1 VTATTHHGLAA
12 NCRNCNAALPEL
24 APPPRFCT
32 QCGQET
38 ALHPPSLGEFLHEFI
53 GHYIALEGALWKT
66 LALLVLQPGRLTQE
80 YFAGRRR
87 RYVLPLR
94 LYLTASF
101 LFFVV
106 VKFLPGATLHGPDDP
121 ALSPQARAQAAHAV
135 AEAAS
140 AASAARAARA
150 ARGARN
156 VILDVD
162 VERCADVPA
171 SCNRLQRAIA
181 RNARQWKSHPDESAR
196 QFSARIGSAAP
207 YALFLML
214 PLFASIVMAAYR
226 NRRMVYGEHV
236 VFGLHLHAF
245 WFIAMLAVSLLPD
258 GAALPALLI
267 VFAYG
272 SWALRRVYGG
282 RWGPT
287 LLRAVFIS
295 GVYLLLLLLGTLA
308 LLVGAWL
315 LG

>member
-1 VTATTHHGLAA
+1 VTATTHHGPLEAA
-12 NCRNCNAALPEL
+12 CRNCEAVLPAT
-24 APPPRFCT
+24 APPPRYCA

-38 ALHPPSLGEFLHEFI
+38 ALHPPSLGEFLHEFV

-66 LALLVLQPGRLTQE
+66 LTLLVLQPGRLTNE

-106 VKFLPGATLHGPDDP
+106 VKFLPEVTLQGPDSP
-121 ALSPQARAQAAHAV
+121 TLSEEQRAEAAQAV
-135 AEAAS
+135 EEAAS
-140 AASAARAARA
+140 AVRAARA
-150 ARGARN
+150 SSAGN
-156 VILDVD
+156 LLDLD
-162 VERCADVPA
+162 IGTITRCTDAPA

-181 RNARQWKSHPDESAR
+181 RNALQWKAHPDESAR
-196 QFSARIGSAAP
+196 QFSARIASAAP

-214 PLFASIVMAAYR
+214 PLFAAVVMAAYR
-226 NRRMVYGEHV
+226 NRRMLYGEHV

-245 WFIAMLAVSLLPD
+245 WFLAMLAVSLLPD
-258 GAALPALLI
+258 GAGLPALAI

-272 SWALRRVYGG
+272 TWALRRVYGG

-295 GVYLLLLLLGTLA
+295 GAYLLLLLLGSLA
-308 LLVGAWL
+308 LLVGLWL
-315 LG
+315 MG